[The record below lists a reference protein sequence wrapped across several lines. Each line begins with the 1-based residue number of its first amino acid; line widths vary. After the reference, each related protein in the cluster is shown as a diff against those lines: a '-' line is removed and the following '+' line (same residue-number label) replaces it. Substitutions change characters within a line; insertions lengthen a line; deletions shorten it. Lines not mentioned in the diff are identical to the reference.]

1 MPSATYTLTNA
12 EASRMAAAV
21 GRDQKLGRDATN
33 AEVKNF
39 WADRM
44 RSFVQESERRV
55 SRESYEQSFTAD
67 PFDPT

>member
-1 MPSATYTLTNA
+1 MPSATYTLTNG

-39 WADRM
+39 WGDRM
-44 RSFVQESERRV
+44 RSFVQESERRA
-55 SRESYEQSFTAD
+55 SREAYEQSLTTD
-67 PFDPT
+67 PFEPS

>member
-1 MPSATYTLTNA
+1 
-12 EASRMAAAV
+12 
-21 GRDQKLGRDATN
+21 
-33 AEVKNF
+33 VKNF